1 MVTDE
6 TWVDTSPG
14 GLLHLLRTGRAA
26 TRADLVRLTGLSRGA
41 VTARVGALAAA
52 GLLLEGADLASTG
65 GRPAAALH
73 LDPDA
78 GVVLAVAVGR
88 SRSQV
93 GVFDLAGREV
103 AGDTRDHE
111 PGTGAR
117 DLMPD
122 VADRLGALLD
132 GLVAP
137 SAPRARVLGVGLSLP
152 GSVDPATVTATDAP
166 VMRGWDGVALA
177 PFLSPVTDA
186 PVHLDNDTS
195 VLVRSELFGRVPVAR
210 DMLVLKASTG
220 LALGIVA
227 DGRLVGEGR
236 GTTGELGHTR
246 VDAAGDLLCRCGAT
260 GCLETVAGGWSLVAR
275 LQEAGRSD
283 VRHVRDLAALAL
295 AGDPEARQ
303 LLRDAGRH
311 LGEALAVAV
320 NLLHPEAVVVGGDM
334 STAFDL
340 LTAGVRESLHARA
353 HPAAARA
360 LRFVPATHGEAA
372 GLHGCAALAIDRALD
387 PRAVDA
393 LLRG

>member
-1 MVTDE
+1 MVIDE

-41 VTARVGALAAA
+41 VTARVGALASA

-65 GRPAAALH
+65 GRPAAALR

-122 VADRLGALLD
+122 VAARLDSLLD

-152 GSVDPATVTATDAP
+152 GSVDPASVTATDAP

-177 PFLSPVTDA
+177 PYLSPVTDA

-210 DMLVLKASTG
+210 DMLVL
-220 LALGIVA
+220 
-227 DGRLVGEGR
+227 
-236 GTTGELGHTR
+236 
-246 VDAAGDLLCRCGAT
+246 
-260 GCLETVAGGWSLVAR
+260 
-275 LQEAGRSD
+275 
-283 VRHVRDLAALAL
+283 
-295 AGDPEARQ
+295 
-303 LLRDAGRH
+303 
-311 LGEALAVAV
+311 
-320 NLLHPEAVVVGGDM
+320 
-334 STAFDL
+334 
-340 LTAGVRESLHARA
+340 
-353 HPAAARA
+353 
-360 LRFVPATHGEAA
+360 
-372 GLHGCAALAIDRALD
+372 
-387 PRAVDA
+387 
-393 LLRG
+393 